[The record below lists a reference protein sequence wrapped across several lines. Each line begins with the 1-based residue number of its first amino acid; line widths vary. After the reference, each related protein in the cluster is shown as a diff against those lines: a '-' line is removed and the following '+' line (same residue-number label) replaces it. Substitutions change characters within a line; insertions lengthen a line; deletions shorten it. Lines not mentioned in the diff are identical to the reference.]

1 MYHLFKNSSTR
12 IVFVSFF
19 VYLFVNLFENIIHY
33 DIGKFSDRGS
43 SPISIGEA
51 KDFMPNSRDWTKI
64 IGVMIVFAGIQG
76 LLTCYFSERC
86 F

>member
-33 DIGKFSDRGS
+33 DIGKFSDRES
-43 SPISIGEA
+43 NAEV
-51 KDFMPNSRDWTKI
+51 KDFMPTNRDWTKI

>member
-1 MYHLFKNSSTR
+1 
-12 IVFVSFF
+12 VVVSFF

-33 DIGKFSDRGS
+33 DIGKFSNGEIEGS
-43 SPISIGEA
+43 
-51 KDFMPNSRDWTKI
+51 KDFMPTNRDWTKI
-64 IGVMIVFAGIQG
+64 IIVMIVFAGIQG

>member
-1 MYHLFKNSSTR
+1 MYHLLKDSSTR

-33 DIGKFSDRGS
+33 DIGKFSNEETQFAIPS
-43 SPISIGEA
+43 K
-51 KDFMPNSRDWTKI
+51 KDWLKI
-64 IGVMIVFAGIQG
+64 LVVMIIFALIQG
-76 LLTCYFSERC
+76 LMTCFFTNKC

>member
-43 SPISIGEA
+43 NAES
-51 KDFMPNSRDWTKI
+51 KDFMPTNRDWFKI

>member
-1 MYHLFKNSSTR
+1 MYHLFKNSSR
-12 IVFVSFF
+12 NIAFVSFF

-33 DIGKFSDRGS
+33 DIGKFSDREINLTQDLLPS
-43 SPISIGEA
+43 
-51 KDFMPNSRDWTKI
+51 NRDWTKI
-64 IGVMIVFAGIQG
+64 IMVMLFFALIQG

>member
-19 VYLFVNLFENIIHY
+19 VYLFVNLFENLVHY
-33 DIGKFSDRGS
+33 DIGKFSDREMDK
-43 SPISIGEA
+43 SI
-51 KDFMPNSRDWTKI
+51 DLLPSNRDWTKI
-64 IGVMIVFAGIQG
+64 IMVMVFFACIQG

>member
-33 DIGKFSDRGS
+33 DIGKFSDRES
-43 SPISIGEA
+43 NAES

-64 IGVMIVFAGIQG
+64 IVVMIVFAGIQG

>member
-12 IVFVSFF
+12 IIFVSFF
-19 VYLFVNLFENIIHY
+19 VYLFVNLFENVIHY
-33 DIGKFSDRGS
+33 DIGKFSDREYDA
-43 SPISIGEA
+43 EA
-51 KDFMPNSRDWTKI
+51 NDFMPTNRDWTKI
-64 IGVMIVFAGIQG
+64 IVVMIVFAGIQG

>member
-1 MYHLFKNSSTR
+1 MYHLFRNSSTR

-19 VYLFVNLFENIIHY
+19 VYLFVNLFENLIHY
-33 DIGKFSDRGS
+33 DIGKFSDREMDK
-43 SPISIGEA
+43 SI
-51 KDFMPNSRDWTKI
+51 DILPTNRDWTKI
-64 IGVMIVFAGIQG
+64 IAVMIVFAGIQG

>member
-1 MYHLFKNSSTR
+1 MYHLLKDSSTR

-33 DIGKFSDRGS
+33 DIGKFSNEETQFAIPS
-43 SPISIGEA
+43 K
-51 KDFMPNSRDWTKI
+51 KDWLKI
-64 IGVMIVFAGIQG
+64 ITVMITFALIQA
-76 LLTCYFSERC
+76 LLTCFFTNKC

>member
-19 VYLFVNLFENIIHY
+19 VYLFVNLFENVIHY
-33 DIGKFSDRGS
+33 DIGKFSN
-43 SPISIGEA
+43 
-51 KDFMPNSRDWTKI
+51 KDIELNTDLLPSNRDWTKI
-64 IGVMIVFAGIQG
+64 IMVMLFFACVQG

>member
-1 MYHLFKNSSTR
+1 MYHLFRNSSAR

-33 DIGKFSDRGS
+33 DIGKFSNKEINLTQDLLPS
-43 SPISIGEA
+43 
-51 KDFMPNSRDWTKI
+51 NRDWTKI
-64 IGVMIVFAGIQG
+64 IIVMIVFALIQG

>member
-19 VYLFVNLFENIIHY
+19 VYLFVNLFENVIHY
-33 DIGKFSDRGS
+33 DIGKFSDREMDVS
-43 SPISIGEA
+43 
-51 KDFMPNSRDWTKI
+51 KDLLPNNRDWTKI
-64 IGVMIVFAGIQG
+64 IVVMIIFAGIQG

>member
-1 MYHLFKNSSTR
+1 MYHIFKNSSTL

-33 DIGKFSDRGS
+33 DIGKFSDRES